1 MVGKGQVDTN
11 DNVAYRESR
20 FQISL
25 TMAKNELATSL
36 VRTRDLNC
44 NGFSTK
50 NFIVGLRDDW
60 DDGLLARHRPLY
72 SRTVDYEVST

>member
-50 NFIVGLRDDW
+50 NFIVGLSYATTGMTDYS
-60 DDGLLARHRPLY
+60 LAIVHC
-72 SRTVDYEVST
+72 TVVQ